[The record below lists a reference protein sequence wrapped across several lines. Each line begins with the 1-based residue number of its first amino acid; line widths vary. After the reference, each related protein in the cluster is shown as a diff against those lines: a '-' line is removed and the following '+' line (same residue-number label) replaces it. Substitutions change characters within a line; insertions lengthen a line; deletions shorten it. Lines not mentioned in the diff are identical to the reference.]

1 MIDDRGADERA
12 AAIEAGVL
20 AAAERLLAEGTS
32 FSALSMQRIADEAGV
47 ARSTLYLYFKEKSAL
62 LIRLASGLKSGSYQL
77 MSTWSPDRP
86 DALDRLGDT
95 LEEVIGYYRQRRHV
109 LRAMMELADR
119 DSTVGQLWA
128 DELDPF
134 EELSRRW
141 IRQAQA
147 TGQTAAGVDPAT
159 ASQVI
164 VHGGFRVI
172 AHQVLTGDPDR
183 DATVAR
189 ELAANQWY
197 GAFRRPG

>member
-1 MIDDRGADERA
+1 MIDNRGADDRA
-12 AAIEAGVL
+12 SAIEAGAL

-47 ARSTLYLYFKEKSAL
+47 ARSTLYLYFKEKGAL
-62 LIRLASGLKSGSYQL
+62 LIRLAGGLKKGSYQL
-77 MSTWSPDRP
+77 MSGWSPDDS

-95 LEEVIGYYRQRRHV
+95 LREVIGYYRQRRHV
-109 LRAMMELADR
+109 LRAMLELADR
-119 DSTVGQLWA
+119 DSTAGRLWA
-128 DELDPF
+128 EELDPF
-134 EELSRRW
+134 QQLCQQW

-147 TGQTAAGVDPAT
+147 KGLTAAGVDPAT

-172 AHQVLTGDPDR
+172 AQQALTGDPDR
-183 DATVAR
+183 DTTVAH

>member
-1 MIDDRGADERA
+1 MGA
-12 AAIEAGVL
+12 L

-32 FSALSMQRIADEAGV
+32 FSALSMQCIADEAGV

-62 LIRLASGLKSGSYQL
+62 LIRPASGLKSGSYRL
-77 MSTWSPDRP
+77 MSSWSPDRP
-86 DALDRLGDT
+86 DALNRLADT
-95 LEEVIGYYRQRRHV
+95 LEEVIGHYRQRRHV
-109 LRAMMELADR
+109 LRAMLEPADR
-119 DSTVGQLWA
+119 DSTAGRLRA
-128 DELDPF
+128 DEPDPF
-134 EELSRRW
+134 QELCQRW
-141 IRQAQA
+141 IGQAQA
-147 TGQTAAGVDPAT
+147 TGQTSAAVDPAT
-159 ASQVI
+159 AGQVI